1 MSLIRNINIII
12 TAALAAFFIL
22 VCSSQALAVSAPN
35 ASGRVDAFFGAHLRS
50 KPTTSS
56 SSVTLLTNNTA
67 LTITREVFT
76 SRTSIARDT
85 RWYYV
90 TDGGRKGYI
99 RSDLVDGIKYRS
111 VSARTTDALNY
122 RKGAGTLMTRKGTL
136 DAGSSLK
143 VCLAA
148 SAKGSDA
155 GWYRVIINGSSY
167 YVTAGYIKLGIYG
180 SGSGASTGG
189 GSGAGSDSPS
199 TIAKAILANPTSGGT
214 SCRIVYTLDD
224 SNCSR
229 KFAVSGLDAAAT
241 PQGFDY
247 SNGTYT
253 IVFGDK
259 KHQAIV
265 RYDSNGSRLS
275 SAKFS
280 FNMGHPNG
288 ITYNPKKELFY
299 IFKGNQYKIYTYNRS
314 TGRFG
319 TTTTPYSSSGVGYDS
334 VRGNI
339 VASSRTGMRVYSAD
353 GKFTQS
359 KHIYRCTHSGT
370 HYVQDCCAYNGIILH
385 GVSGSNKKTSNY
397 IDIYRADDSKYLGTL
412 KLTLGEIESLV
423 VNDKGFLE
431 LLINTPSKDYIWT
444 TELNVEE
451 LAGQS

>member
-1 MSLIRNINIII
+1 MI
-12 TAALAAFFIL
+12 TAALVAVLLL
-22 VCSSQALAVSAPN
+22 VCSSQAQAASAPN
-35 ASGRVDAFFGAHLRS
+35 ASGRVDAFFGAYLRA

-56 SSVTLLTNNTA
+56 SSVALLTNNTA

-76 SRTSIARDT
+76 SRTSTARDT

-90 TDGGRKGYI
+90 TSGGRKGYI
-99 RSDLVDGIKYRS
+99 RSDLVDGIKYSS

-136 DAGSSLK
+136 NAGSSLK
-143 VCLAA
+143 VRLAA

-155 GWYRVIINGSSY
+155 GWYRVLIDGSSY
-167 YVTAGYIKLGIYG
+167 YVAADYVKLGSSG
-180 SGSGASTGG
+180 SGSSSTGG
-189 GSGAGSDSPS
+189 GSGSLSA
-199 TIAKAILANPTSGGT
+199 IAKAILANPTSGGT
-214 SCRIVYTLDD
+214 ACRIVYTLDD

-229 KFAVSGLDAAAT
+229 KFSVSGLGAAAT

-265 RYDSNGSRLS
+265 RYDSKGRRLS
-275 SAKFS
+275 AAKFS

-288 ITYNPKKELFY
+288 ITYNPKKKLFY

-339 VASSRTGMRVYSAD
+339 VASSRTGMRIYSAD

-359 KHIYRCTHSGT
+359 KLIYRCTHSGT
-370 HYVQDCCAYNGIILH
+370 HYVQDCCAYDGIILH
-385 GVSGSNKKTSNY
+385 GVSGSNKKTTNY

-431 LLINTPSKDYIWT
+431 LLINTPGKDYIWT
-444 TELNVEE
+444 TELNVKE